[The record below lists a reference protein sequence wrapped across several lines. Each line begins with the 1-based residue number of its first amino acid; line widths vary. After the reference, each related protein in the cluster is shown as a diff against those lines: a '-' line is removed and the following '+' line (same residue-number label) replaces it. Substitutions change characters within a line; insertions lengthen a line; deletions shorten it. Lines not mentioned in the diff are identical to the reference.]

1 MNDVKTLIELDWKS
15 LIPAIFAIIAGF
27 LAIRKIIIEFC
38 NAIGYVPVWRRER
51 EEMKKVMNVIT
62 EEVHQIKKDRES
74 DQLEALDYQKKMS
87 QQQDEMMDALR
98 ELKNDIVQN
107 NIDRMRYEILEFGNS
122 CRSRDYS
129 KESYDHVLETYDK
142 YNEILKENGLEN
154 GRVDAAM
161 AFIKDKYDG
170 YLRDGFPF

>member
-62 EEVHQIKKDRES
+62 EEVH
-74 DQLEALDYQKKMS
+74 
-87 QQQDEMMDALR
+87 
-98 ELKNDIVQN
+98 
-107 NIDRMRYEILEFGNS
+107 
-122 CRSRDYS
+122 
-129 KESYDHVLETYDK
+129 
-142 YNEILKENGLEN
+142 
-154 GRVDAAM
+154 
-161 AFIKDKYDG
+161 
-170 YLRDGFPF
+170 